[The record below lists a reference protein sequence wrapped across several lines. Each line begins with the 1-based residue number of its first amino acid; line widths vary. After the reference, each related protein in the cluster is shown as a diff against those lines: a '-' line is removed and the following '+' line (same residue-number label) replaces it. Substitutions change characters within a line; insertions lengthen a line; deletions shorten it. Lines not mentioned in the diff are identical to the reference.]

1 MNPVPQELQE
11 LQEGM
16 QHIQQQLQTLFQ
28 QKTELE
34 HLTEVL
40 TQLKKNPDKK
50 EVLVPFGA
58 GIFLKAELVD
68 SQKVLL
74 HVGANVTVEK
84 SVPDTLQLIEKQS
97 QELQLIEQSMQEEMA
112 HIKQQVQYLQVSQ
125 MQQKE

>member
-40 TQLKKNPDKK
+40 TELKKNPDKK